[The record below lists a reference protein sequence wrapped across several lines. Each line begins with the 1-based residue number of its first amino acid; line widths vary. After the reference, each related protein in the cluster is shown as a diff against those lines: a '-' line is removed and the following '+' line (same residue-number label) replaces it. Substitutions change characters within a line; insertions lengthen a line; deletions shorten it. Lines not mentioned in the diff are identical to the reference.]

1 MTKAPPYRFTSVSLA
16 ILSLTLI
23 SFAVINLQQRVR
35 YRLPDDG
42 VSWVDSEK
50 GVHAWIVTPDG
61 PGDRAGI
68 REGDLLES
76 IDKKPI
82 HTAADAGRQIF
93 GDDVWSQ
100 VIYVLVR
107 NGEKFQTS
115 LVLVPQKAAGTTV
128 RYYLSLV
135 GLIYLII
142 GTFILFRRWTAPKS
156 LHFYIFCLASFIL
169 YTFSYTGKLNLF
181 DWTVYW
187 LGVFA
192 LLLQPALFLHFCL
205 GFPEQNTFLRGRR
218 YVIPSLYVP
227 GSVLAVLHVL
237 VATEFLV
244 LPMPLLQA
252 RWLLDRIGLVYLAIY
267 FLLGAGVLQYA
278 YSRAQVPLLKQ
289 QLKWVTRGT
298 WLAIVP
304 FAALYAIPYFLGYIP
319 NAWMNL
325 SALSLVF
332 LPVTF
337 GYAIVRYRL
346 MDVDVIF
353 RRGMAYTLA
362 TATIVALYFG
372 VIGLF
377 ADYFRSSIR
386 ITSRGGWVL
395 AVVVTA
401 LVFQPMVNWIQV
413 RLDRFF
419 NRERYD
425 YRRTLLEFAREL
437 SSELHVD
444 RLLERVT
451 AKLAETLGVDR
462 LAVFWVTETNQFRL
476 FKSRGVSYSKG
487 LDTSFLDPA
496 RRSQGREYLFF
507 DSVKRPYGFTPPQQ
521 KTIEQLDL
529 HYYLPFKVKERTLGY
544 LGLGKTRDGNFL
556 SSEDID
562 LLQTLTGYVSVA
574 VENAQLYESLEKRA
588 LEYQALTDFSE
599 NIIESINAGVL
610 ACDLEGKIGSWNSA
624 MERLYGLVRKDAVG
638 KSLEA
643 IFPSELL
650 AELPRASDAQSVLS
664 LYKFHLHTPGGQTL
678 IVNLSA
684 VPLVGKDGHVLGRLL
699 IFNDLTERVNLED
712 QLIQAEKLS
721 SIGLLAAGVA
731 HEVNT
736 PLAVITSQA
745 QMLMRQESPDE
756 PRSRTLDKIIKQAFR
771 ASEIVNNLL
780 KFSRVS
786 GSEYSDLDLNKLV
799 RETVSLVEPMLR
811 ASKISVNAQL
821 CPSLPLVY
829 ANPGKLQQVF
839 MNLIINARDAMPRG
853 GKLTIATDCENSSV
867 RVEVSDNGVGIS
879 PEHLSKIFD
888 PFFTTKSTSRGTG
901 LGLAVTYGIIREH
914 LGKIEVHSVLGRGTS
929 FRVELPVA
937 RKAVNVA

>member
-1 MTKAPPYRFTSVSLA
+1 MTKAPPYRLTSLSLA

-23 SFAVINLQQRVR
+23 VFAVLNLQQRVR
-35 YRLPDDG
+35 YRLPEDG
-42 VSWVDSEK
+42 VSWVDSQR
-50 GVHAWIVTPDG
+50 GVQAWIVTPDG

-76 IDKKPI
+76 INKKPI
-82 HTAADAGRQIF
+82 STAADAGRAIF
-93 GDDVWSQ
+93 SVEVWSQ
-100 VIYVLVR
+100 VNYSLAR

-115 LVLVPQKAAGTTV
+115 LVLVPQKAATPV

-135 GLIYLII
+135 GFIYLVI

-156 LHFYIFCLASFIL
+156 LHFYVFCLASFIL

-187 LGVFA
+187 LQVLA

-205 GFPEQNTFLRGRR
+205 GFPEQNTILRGRR
-218 YVIPSLYVP
+218 YVIPSLYAPGAAIAAVHVP
-227 GSVLAVLHVL
+227 
-237 VATEFLV
+237 VATGLV
-244 LPMPLLQA
+244 VFPMPLLQV
-252 RWLLDRIGLVYLAIY
+252 RWLLDRVELVYLAIY
-267 FLLGAGVLQYA
+267 FLLGAVVLQYA
-278 YSRAQVPLLKQ
+278 YARAQVPLLKH

-298 WLAIVP
+298 WLAIAP
-304 FAALYAIPYFLGYIP
+304 FATFYAIPYFLGFIP

-353 RRGMAYTLA
+353 RRGIAYTLA
-362 TATIVALYFG
+362 TATILAVYFG
-372 VIGLF
+372 GIGLF
-377 ADYFRSSIR
+377 ADYFRSSIP

-401 LVFQPMVNWIQV
+401 LVFQPMVNWIQE

-437 SSELHVD
+437 SSELHMD

-451 AKLAETLGVDR
+451 AKLTETLGVDR
-462 LAVFWVTETNQFRL
+462 LAVFWATESNQFRL
-476 FKSRGVSYSKG
+476 VKSRGVNYGKE
-487 LDTSFLDPA
+487 LDTSFLDPVHIQ
-496 RRSQGREYLFF
+496 QGKEYLFF
-507 DSVKRPYGFTPPQQ
+507 DSVRRPFGFSPSAQ

-544 LGLGKTRDGNFL
+544 LGLGKTREGDFL
-556 SSEDID
+556 ASEDID

-574 VENAQLYESLEKRA
+574 LENAQLYESLEKRA

-610 ACDLEGKIGSWNSA
+610 ACDLQGKVGSCNSA
-624 MERLYGLVRKDAVG
+624 MERLYGLVRKDVVG
-638 KSLEA
+638 KSLQA
-643 IFPSELL
+643 VFPPELL
-650 AELPRASDAQSVLS
+650 AELPGASDAQSVLS
-664 LYKFHLHTPGGQTL
+664 LYKFRLHTPAGQTL
-678 IVNLSA
+678 IVNISA

-736 PLAVITSQA
+736 PLAVIASQA
-745 QMLMRQESPDE
+745 QMLTRQLPADDARSPI
-756 PRSRTLDKIIKQAFR
+756 LDKIIKQAFR

-786 GSEYSDLDLNKLV
+786 GSEYTDLDLNKLV

-821 CPSLPLVY
+821 CSSLPLVY

-853 GKLTIATDCENSSV
+853 GELTIATECENSSV

-914 LGKIEVHSVLGRGTS
+914 LGKIEVRSALGRGTS

>member
-23 SFAVINLQQRVR
+23 SFAVINLEQRVR

-42 VSWVDSEK
+42 VSWVDSQK
-50 GVHAWIVTPDG
+50 GVQAWIVTPDG

-76 IDKKPI
+76 IDRKPV

-100 VIYVLVR
+100 VNYSLVR
-107 NGEKFQTS
+107 NGEKFQTA
-115 LVLVPQKAAGTTV
+115 LVLVPQKAASSL

-135 GLIYLII
+135 GLIYLVI
-142 GTFILFRRWTAPKS
+142 GTYILFRRWTAPKS

-205 GFPEQNTFLRGRR
+205 SFPEQNTFLRGRR
-218 YVIPSLYVP
+218 YVIPLLYAP
-227 GSVLAVLHVL
+227 GATLAVVHVL
-237 VATEFLV
+237 VATEFLI

-267 FLLGAGVLQYA
+267 FLLGAMVLQYA

-298 WLAIVP
+298 WLAIAP
-304 FAALYAIPYFLGYIP
+304 FAAFYAIPYFLGYIP
-319 NAWMNL
+319 SAWMNL
-325 SALSLVF
+325 SALALVF

-377 ADYFRSSIR
+377 ADYFRSSIP

-451 AKLAETLGVDR
+451 MKLAETLGVDL
-462 LAVFWVTETNQFRL
+462 LAVFWATESDGFRL
-476 FKSRGVSYSKG
+476 VKSRGVSYSKG
-487 LDTSFLDPA
+487 LDTSFLDA
-496 RRSQGREYLFF
+496 THRSPGREYLFF
-507 DSVKRPYGFTPPQQ
+507 DSVKRPFGFSPSQQ
-521 KTIEQLDL
+521 KTIDQLDL

-588 LEYQALTDFSE
+588 LEYRALTDFSE

-610 ACDLEGKIGSWNSA
+610 ACDLEGKVGSWNSA

-638 KSLEA
+638 RSLQD
-643 IFPSELL
+643 IFLPELL

-664 LYKFHLHTPGGQTL
+664 LYKFRLQTPAGQTL

-684 VPLVGKDGHVLGRLL
+684 VPLVGKDGKVLGRLL

-736 PLAVITSQA
+736 PLAVIASQA
-745 QMLMRQESPDE
+745 QLAMRQMSPDD
-756 PRSRTLDKIIKQAFR
+756 PLSRTLDKIVKQAFR

-786 GSEYSDLDLNKLV
+786 GSEYSELDLNKLV
-799 RETVSLVEPMLR
+799 RETMSLVEPMLR
-811 ASKISVNAQL
+811 ASKIAVIAQL
-821 CPSLPLVY
+821 CPSLPMVY

-853 GKLTIATDCENSSV
+853 GELTIATDCEDSSV

-914 LGKIEVHSVLGRGTS
+914 LGKIEVRSVLGRGTS
-929 FRVELPVA
+929 FRVDLPVS

>member
-1 MTKAPPYRFTSVSLA
+1 MTKAPPYRFTSLSLA
-16 ILSLTLI
+16 ILSMTLI
-23 SFAVINLQQRVR
+23 AFATINLQQRVH

-42 VSWVDSEK
+42 VSWLDSEK
-50 GVHAWIVTPDG
+50 GVRAWIVTPDG
-61 PGDRAGI
+61 PGERAGI

-76 IDKKPI
+76 IDKRPI

-93 GDDVWSQ
+93 SDEVWSQ
-100 VIYVLVR
+100 ANYLLVR

-115 LVLVPQKAAGTTV
+115 LVLVPQKAAASV

-135 GLIYLII
+135 GLIYLVV
-142 GTFILFRRWTAPKS
+142 GTYILFRRWTAPKS
-156 LHFYIFCLASFIL
+156 LHFYVFCLASFIL

-187 LGVFA
+187 LQVVA
-192 LLLQPALFLHFCL
+192 LLIQPALFLHFCL
-205 GFPEQNTFLRGRR
+205 GFPEQNTLVRGRR
-218 YVIPSLYVP
+218 YAIPCLYIP
-227 GSVLAVLHVL
+227 GAALAVVHVL
-237 VATEFLV
+237 VAMELMV
-244 LPMPLLQA
+244 IPMPLLHV
-252 RWLLDRIGLVYLAIY
+252 RWLLDRVEFVYLAVY
-267 FLLGAGVLQYA
+267 FLLGAVVLHRA

-304 FAALYAIPYFLGYIP
+304 FAACYAVPYFLGFIP
-319 NAWMNL
+319 NSWMNL

-353 RRGMAYTLA
+353 RRGIAYTLA
-362 TATIVALYFG
+362 TAAIVAAYFG
-372 VIGLF
+372 AIGLF
-377 ADYFRSSIR
+377 ADYFRSSIP
-386 ITSRGGWVL
+386 ITSRGGWIL

-444 RLLERVT
+444 RLLEKVT
-451 AKLAETLGVDR
+451 MQLAETLGVDR
-462 LAVFWVTETNQFRL
+462 LAVFWATDSDQFRMV
-476 FKSRGVSYSKG
+476 KSRGVSYSKG
-487 LDTSFLDPA
+487 LDTSFLDPT
-496 RRSQGREYLFF
+496 RRQQGKQYLFF
-507 DSVKRPYGFTPPQQ
+507 DSVKRPYGFAPAQQ
-521 KTIEQLDL
+521 KTIEELDL

-574 VENAQLYESLEKRA
+574 LENAQLYESLERRA
-588 LEYQALTDFSE
+588 LEYQALTDFSQ

-610 ACDLEGKIGSWNSA
+610 ACDLEGTVGSCNSA
-624 MERLYGLVRKDAVG
+624 MEKLYGLARSDVVG

-643 IFPSELL
+643 IFPTELL
-650 AELPRASDAQSVLS
+650 AELPQASDAQSVLS
-664 LYKFHLHTPGGQTL
+664 LYKFRLNTPGGQTL

-712 QLIQAEKLS
+712 QLVQAEKLS

-736 PLAVITSQA
+736 PLAVISSQA
-745 QMLMRQESPDE
+745 QLAMRQMPPEDSL
-756 PRSRTLDKIIKQAFR
+756 SRTLDKIVKQAFR

-786 GSEYSDLDLNKLV
+786 GSEYSELDLNKLV
-799 RETVSLVEPMLR
+799 RETLSLVEPMLR
-811 ASKISVNAQL
+811 ASKITVNAQL
-821 CPSLPLVY
+821 CPTLPMVY

-839 MNLIINARDAMPRG
+839 MNLIINAKDAMPHG
-853 GKLTIATDCENSSV
+853 GELTIATDCEDSLV
-867 RVEVSDNGVGIS
+867 RAEVSDNGVGIS

-901 LGLAVTYGIIREH
+901 LGLAVTYGIIRE
-914 LGKIEVHSVLGRGTS
+914 LMGKIEVQSALGRGTS

>member
-1 MTKAPPYRFTSVSLA
+1 MTKAPPYRFTSLSLA
-16 ILSLTLI
+16 ILSMTLI
-23 SFAVINLQQRVR
+23 AFATINLQQRVH

-42 VSWVDSEK
+42 VSWLDSEK
-50 GVHAWIVTPDG
+50 GVRAWIVTPDG
-61 PGDRAGI
+61 PGERAGI

-76 IDKKPI
+76 IDKRPI

-93 GDDVWSQ
+93 SDEVWSQ
-100 VIYVLVR
+100 ANYLLVR

-115 LVLVPQKAAGTTV
+115 LVLVPQKAAASV

-135 GLIYLII
+135 GLIYLVV
-142 GTFILFRRWTAPKS
+142 GTYILFRRWTAPKS
-156 LHFYIFCLASFIL
+156 LHFYVFCLASFIL

-187 LGVFA
+187 LQVVA
-192 LLLQPALFLHFCL
+192 LLIQPALFLHFCL
-205 GFPEQNTFLRGRR
+205 GFPEQNTLVRGRR
-218 YVIPSLYVP
+218 YAIPCLYIP
-227 GSVLAVLHVL
+227 GAALAVVHVL
-237 VATEFLV
+237 VAMELMV
-244 LPMPLLQA
+244 IPMPLLHV
-252 RWLLDRIGLVYLAIY
+252 RWLLDRVEFVYLAVY
-267 FLLGAGVLQYA
+267 FLLGAVVLHRA

-304 FAALYAIPYFLGYIP
+304 FAACYAVPYFLGFIP
-319 NAWMNL
+319 NSWMNL

-353 RRGMAYTLA
+353 RRGIAYTLA
-362 TATIVALYFG
+362 TAAIVAAYFG
-372 VIGLF
+372 AIGLF
-377 ADYFRSSIR
+377 ADYFRSSIP
-386 ITSRGGWVL
+386 ITSRGGWIL

-444 RLLERVT
+444 RLLEKVT
-451 AKLAETLGVDR
+451 MQLAETLGVDR
-462 LAVFWVTETNQFRL
+462 LAVFWATDSDQFRMV
-476 FKSRGVSYSKG
+476 KSRGVSYSKG
-487 LDTSFLDPA
+487 LDTSFLDPT
-496 RRSQGREYLFF
+496 RRQQGKQYLFF
-507 DSVKRPYGFTPPQQ
+507 DSVKRPYGFAPAQQ
-521 KTIEQLDL
+521 KTIEELDL

-574 VENAQLYESLEKRA
+574 LENAQLYESLERRA
-588 LEYQALTDFSE
+588 LEYQALTDFSQ

-610 ACDLEGKIGSWNSA
+610 ACDLEGTVGSCNSA
-624 MERLYGLVRKDAVG
+624 MEKLYGLARSDVVG

-643 IFPSELL
+643 IFPTELL
-650 AELPRASDAQSVLS
+650 AELPQASDAQSVLS
-664 LYKFHLHTPGGQTL
+664 LYKFRLNTPGGQTL

-712 QLIQAEKLS
+712 QLVQAEKLS

-736 PLAVITSQA
+736 PLAVISSQA
-745 QMLMRQESPDE
+745 QLAMRQMPPEDSL
-756 PRSRTLDKIIKQAFR
+756 SRTLDKIVKQAFR

-786 GSEYSDLDLNKLV
+786 GSEYSELDLNKLV
-799 RETVSLVEPMLR
+799 RETLSLVEPMLR
-811 ASKISVNAQL
+811 ASKITVNAQL
-821 CPSLPLVY
+821 CPTLPMVF

-839 MNLIINARDAMPRG
+839 MNLIINAKDAMPHG
-853 GKLTIATDCENSSV
+853 GELTIATDCEDSLV
-867 RVEVSDNGVGIS
+867 RAEVSDNGVGIS

-901 LGLAVTYGIIREH
+901 LGLAVTYGIIRE
-914 LGKIEVHSVLGRGTS
+914 LMGKIEVQSALGRGTS

>member
-1 MTKAPPYRFTSVSLA
+1 MTKAPPYRFTSLSLA
-16 ILSLTLI
+16 ILSMTLI
-23 SFAVINLQQRVR
+23 AFAIINLQQRVH

-42 VSWVDSEK
+42 VSWLDSAK
-50 GVHAWIVTPDG
+50 GVRAWIVTPDG
-61 PGDRAGI
+61 PGERAGI

-76 IDKKPI
+76 IDKRPI

-93 GDDVWSQ
+93 SEEVWSQ
-100 VIYVLVR
+100 ANYLLIR

-115 LVLVPQKAAGTTV
+115 LVLVPQKAAASV

-135 GLIYLII
+135 GLIYLVV
-142 GTFILFRRWTAPKS
+142 GTYILFRRWTAPKS

-187 LGVFA
+187 LQVVA
-192 LLLQPALFLHFCL
+192 LLIQPALFLHFCL
-205 GFPEQNTFLRGRR
+205 GFPEQNTLVRGRR
-218 YVIPSLYVP
+218 YAIPCLYIP
-227 GSVLAVLHVL
+227 GAALAVVHVL
-237 VATEFLV
+237 VAMELMVF
-244 LPMPLLQA
+244 PMPLLHV
-252 RWLLDRIGLVYLAIY
+252 RWLLDRVEFVYLAVY
-267 FLLGAGVLQYA
+267 FLLGAVVLHRA

-304 FAALYAIPYFLGYIP
+304 FAACYAVPYFLGFIP
-319 NAWMNL
+319 NSWMNL

-362 TATIVALYFG
+362 TAAIVAAYFG
-372 VIGLF
+372 AIGLF
-377 ADYFRSSIR
+377 ADYFRSSIP
-386 ITSRGGWVL
+386 ITSRGGWIL

-444 RLLERVT
+444 RLLEKVT
-451 AKLAETLGVDR
+451 MQLAETLGVDR
-462 LAVFWVTETNQFRL
+462 LAVFWATDSDQFRMV
-476 FKSRGVSYSKG
+476 KSRGVSYSKG
-487 LDTSFLDPA
+487 LDTSFLDPT
-496 RRSQGREYLFF
+496 RRQQGKEYLFF
-507 DSVKRPYGFTPPQQ
+507 DSVKRPYGFAPAQQ

-574 VENAQLYESLEKRA
+574 LENAQLYESLERRA
-588 LEYQALTDFSE
+588 LEYQALTDFSQ

-610 ACDLEGKIGSWNSA
+610 ACDLEGTVGSCNSA
-624 MERLYGLVRKDAVG
+624 MEKLYGLARNDVVG

-643 IFPSELL
+643 IFPTELL
-650 AELPRASDAQSVLS
+650 AELPQASDAQSVLS
-664 LYKFHLHTPGGQTL
+664 LYKFRLNTPGGQTL

-712 QLIQAEKLS
+712 QLVQAEKLS

-745 QMLMRQESPDE
+745 QLAMRQMPPEDSL
-756 PRSRTLDKIIKQAFR
+756 SRTLDKIVKQAFR

-786 GSEYSDLDLNKLV
+786 GSEYSELDLNKLV
-799 RETVSLVEPMLR
+799 RETLSLVEPMLR
-811 ASKISVNAQL
+811 ASKITVNAQL
-821 CPSLPLVY
+821 CPTLPMVY

-839 MNLIINARDAMPRG
+839 MNLIINAKDAMPHG
-853 GKLTIATDCENSSV
+853 GELTIATDCEDSLV
-867 RVEVSDNGVGIS
+867 RAEVSDNGVGIS

-901 LGLAVTYGIIREH
+901 LGLAVTYGIIRE
-914 LGKIEVHSVLGRGTS
+914 LMGKIEVQSALGRGTL